1 MHFKVYESQLPVIEQ
16 ALETA
21 ALMLCS
27 DKSRGYCLEMICVDF
42 LAGSYVE
49 SGDSK
54 ALRLALGR
62 LFGLLPFTDQEEFLD
77 GPKRPRVRLDRETYS
92 LLHRSVLGRDAW
104 QCQNCGSR
112 MGLEVRHIKRRSHLG
127 HDAEENLIT
136 LCRNCHREVHMLT

>member
-1 MHFKVYESQLPVIEQ
+1 MKVADSNRQDFDCAPWVHKAIDLTTEEFRREVEKHLTGQDTEPWEIMHFKVYESQLPVIEQ

-62 LFGLLPFTDQEEFLD
+62 LFGLLPSTDQEEFLD
-77 GPKRPRVRLDRETYS
+77 GLSARES
-92 LLHRSVLGRDAW
+92 S
-104 QCQNCGSR
+104 
-112 MGLEVRHIKRRSHLG
+112 
-127 HDAEENLIT
+127 
-136 LCRNCHREVHMLT
+136 